1 MIDPD
6 INIKNFKKD
15 VENGMSAIDLK
26 EKYILTPRQ
35 YRKLKENIKRKKPA
49 ERKKSKIKRNI
60 NTEFNEPY
68 ISIDANSKKY
78 AIRKNNIYYGIYET
92 LEIAKEIKKELI
104 KEKWDKSKLNEIR
117 YEFDLKPIVF
127 RK

>member
-15 VENGMSAIDLK
+15 FENGMSAFDLK
-26 EKYILTPRQ
+26 KKYILTPRQ

-49 ERKKSKIKRNI
+49 ERKKIKIKRNV
-60 NTEFNEPY
+60 NTKFDEPY
-68 ISIDANSKKY
+68 ISIDVNSKKY
-78 AIRKNNIYYGIYET
+78 AIRKNNIYYGMYET
-92 LEIAKEIKKELI
+92 LEIAKKIKERLI

>member
-1 MIDPD
+1 MIDAD
-6 INIKNFKKD
+6 VNMKEFKKD
-15 VENGMSAIDLK
+15 VENGMSAFDLK

-49 ERKKSKIKRNI
+49 ERKKRKIKRNI
-60 NTEFNEPY
+60 NTKFDEPY
-68 ISIDANSKKY
+68 ISIDVNSKKY
-78 AIRKNNIYYGIYET
+78 AIRKNNIYYGMYET

-104 KEKWDKSKLNEIR
+104 KEEWDKSKLNEIR
-117 YEFDLKPIVF
+117 DKFDLKPIVF